1 MKNISSKSSNVDL
14 SKSFFCFW
22 RKKFVLL
29 IGENIEEKFAH
40 PNKKEFGKKNYFDEK
55 RIVDDLENV
64 ENYVRDEMSDVGRRS
79 SMIIEVENLDQ
90 QPSFELTG
98 REKCTDTVSTMVTAT
113 GNCHA
118 LVKKKGDMGA

>member
-1 MKNISSKSSNVDL
+1 M
-14 SKSFFCFW
+14 
-22 RKKFVLL
+22 L

-98 REKCTDTVSTMVTAT
+98 REKCTGDGDTVSTIVTAT
-113 GNCHA
+113 GNCDA
-118 LVKKKGDMGA
+118 PVKKEGDMGG